1 MAETPVEEHV
11 HDGAPDPDDVVI
23 EHPGKEAVRRASEG
37 RTLEP
42 DAVDD
47 ATAWF
52 LSDEEEED
60 TELVQL
66 NIGSAEEPR
75 WINWTIRSVDAEVL
89 RRIQRS
95 GQNRAQRRRG
105 GAMAVPD
112 VDPQE
117 ANVRIVVEGTVKPN
131 LAEIA
136 RKKGVPESA
145 DPSSASILVLK
156 HRFRRKPGLIDQ
168 LAGRIMDLSGYDEED
183 VREAEAAKN

>member
-11 HDGAPDPDDVVI
+11 RDDAPDPDDVVV
-23 EHPGKEAVRRASEG
+23 EHPGREAVRLASEG

-42 DAVDD
+42 EAVDE

-52 LSDEEEED
+52 LSDEEEDETQD
-60 TELVQL
+60 VRL
-66 NIGSAEEPR
+66 NIGTPEEPR

-95 GQNRAQRRRG
+95 GQNRSQRRRG
-105 GAMAVPD
+105 AIAGGD
-112 VDPQE
+112 VDVQE
-117 ANVRIVVEGTVKPN
+117 ANVRIVVEGTVKPD
-131 LAEIA
+131 LREIA
-136 RKKGVPESA
+136 AKKGVPESA
-145 DPSSASILVLK
+145 DPSSAAIMVLK
-156 HRFRRKPGLIDQ
+156 HRFRRKPGLLDQ

>member
-1 MAETPVEEHV
+1 MADTPVEEHV
-11 HDGAPDPDDVVI
+11 DDGAPESDDVVI
-23 EHPGKEAVRRASEG
+23 QHPGKEAVRLASEG

-42 DAVDD
+42 EAVDE

-52 LSDEEEED
+52 LSDEEEEE

-95 GQNRAQRRRG
+95 GQSRAQRRRG
-105 GAMAVPD
+105 GGMNVAD
-112 VDPQE
+112 VDMQE
-117 ANVRIVVEGTVKPN
+117 ANVRIVVEGTVRPD
-131 LAEIA
+131 LVQIA
-136 RKKGVPESA
+136 HKKGVPESA
-145 DPSSASILVLK
+145 DPASAAITVLK